1 MGNINKYGDI
11 SPSVAGH
18 AARKLL
24 ERGQYDMVIERFMQ
38 ARPLPKHKTKTM
50 KFRRYEALPRAD
62 APLAEGIPPAG
73 RKMTKTD
80 VEATLEQYG
89 DLVEL
94 TDVIVDTHTDAVL
107 SEYMDICGEQAA
119 ETIEVI
125 RIAVGKAGTNVFYA
139 NSAAS
144 RAAVNS
150 PATRGDLRLI
160 YRAFRKQKAKMIAK
174 IVKASSKISTEPV
187 APAFFALGSTDLD
200 SDIRNLEGFVPYE
213 QYSSSDRALP
223 NEIGKCENIR
233 FVLTQLFEP
242 WLTSGLTGTTYLSG
256 GAAVSSTAQCDVY
269 PILIFAQDCFAGIP
283 LQGEG
288 AVTPYVINPTTVS
301 HSNPLGQSGFVSW
314 KTYQTACILNQN
326 WLARL
331 EVSATATP
339 S

>member
-11 SPSVAGH
+11 SPRTAGM
-18 AARKLL
+18 AAKQLL
-24 ERGQYDMVIERFMQ
+24 ERGQYDMVIERFGQ
-38 ARPLPKHKTKTM
+38 AKPLPKKKTKTL
-50 KFRRYEALPRAD
+50 KFRRYEALARAD

-94 TDVIVDTHTDAVL
+94 TDVIVDTHEDTVL
-107 SEYMDICGEQAA
+107 QEYMDICGEQAA
-119 ETIEVI
+119 ETIEVV
-125 RIAVGKAGTNVFYA
+125 RIAIAKSGTNVFYA

-144 RAAVNS
+144 RSAVNS
-150 PATRGDLRLI
+150 PPTRGDLRLI
-160 YRAFRKQKAKMIAK
+160 YRSFRKQKAKMIAK
-174 IVKASSKISTEPV
+174 IVKASPLISTEPV

-200 SDIRNLEGFVPYE
+200 SDIRNLEGFVPSE

-223 NEIGKCENIR
+223 NEIGKVENFR
-233 FVLTQLFEP
+233 FILTQLFEP
-242 WLTSGLTGTTYLSG
+242 WLAAGTAGTTYLAN
-256 GAAVSSTAQCDVY
+256 GAAPSSSTSCDVY
-269 PILIFAQDCFAGIP
+269 PLLFFAQNCFALVP

-288 AVTPYVINPTTVS
+288 AVSPYVVNPTTVS
-301 HSNPLGQSGFVSW
+301 HSNPLGQSGFVAW

-326 WLARL
+326 WLARC
-331 EVSATATP
+331 ECSATASP

>member
-11 SPSVAGH
+11 SPRTAGF

-24 ERGQYDMVIERFMQ
+24 ERGQYDMVIERFGQ
-38 ARPLPKHKTKTM
+38 ARPLPKHKTKTL
-50 KFRRYEALPRAD
+50 KFRRYEALARAD

-80 VEATLEQYG
+80 VECSLEQYG

-94 TDVIVDTHTDAVL
+94 TDVIVDTHEDSIL

-119 ETIEVI
+119 ETIEVV
-125 RIAVGKAGTNVFYA
+125 RIAVAKAGTNVFYA
-139 NSAAS
+139 NSGAS
-144 RAAVNS
+144 RATVNS
-150 PATRGDLRLI
+150 PLTRGDLRLI
-160 YRAFRKQKAKMIAK
+160 YRSFRKQKAKLISK
-174 IVKASSKISTEPV
+174 INKASVKISTEPV
-187 APAFFALGSTDLD
+187 AAAFFALGSTDLD
-200 SDIRNLEGFVPYE
+200 SDIRNLEGFVPME
-213 QYSSSDRALP
+213 QYSNSDGALP
-223 NEIGKCENIR
+223 HEIGKVENFR
-233 FVLTQLFEP
+233 FILTQLFEP
-242 WLTSGLTGTTYLSG
+242 WLAAGLAGTTYLSG
-256 GAAVSSTAQCDVY
+256 GAAVSSSTACDVY
-269 PILIFAQDCFAGIP
+269 PLLFFAQDCFALVP

-326 WLARL
+326 WLARA
-331 EVSATATP
+331 EVASTSTP

>member
-11 SPSVAGH
+11 SPRTAGY

-24 ERGQYDMVIERFMQ
+24 ERGQYDMVIERFGQ
-38 ARPLPKHKTKTM
+38 AKPLPKHKTKTL
-50 KFRRYEALPRAD
+50 KFRRYEALARAD

-80 VEATLEQYG
+80 VECTLEQFG

-94 TDVIVDTHTDAVL
+94 TDVIVDTHEDSVL

-119 ETIEVI
+119 ETIEVV
-125 RIAVGKAGTNVFYA
+125 RIAVAKAGTNVFYA

-144 RAAVNS
+144 RAAVAS
-150 PATRGDLRLI
+150 PLTRGDLRLI
-160 YRAFRKQKAKMIAK
+160 YRAFRKQKAKLISK

-200 SDIRNLEGFVPYE
+200 SDIRNLEGFVPVE
-213 QYSSSDRALP
+213 QYSSSDRGLP
-223 NEIGKCENIR
+223 NEIGKIENFR
-233 FVLTQLFEP
+233 FILTQLFEP
-242 WLTSGLTGTTYLSG
+242 WSAAGLTGTTYLSG
-256 GAAVSSTAQCDVY
+256 GTAVSATACCDVY
-269 PILIFAQDCFAGIP
+269 PLLFFAQDCFALVP

-326 WLARL
+326 WLARC
-331 EVSATATP
+331 EVASTATP
-339 S
+339 